1 MKLDTDMV
9 LIPPVF
15 NPPPIPPKD
24 KNKRKKTVRS
34 PLSNRRLSPESR
46 KENRNT
52 IKKSLSTV
60 QGVSTLKV
68 VLMYSVLGL
77 ILNWVLPT
85 LILGVRPQ
93 IPKDQ
98 ADLWGTTIAMVI
110 TGVLLVVALLK
121 DIILRKPSKPHDK
134 NHTTPDRKEN
144 G

>member
-1 MKLDTDMV
+1 M
-9 LIPPVF
+9 
-15 NPPPIPPKD
+15 
-24 KNKRKKTVRS
+24 
-34 PLSNRRLSPESR
+34 SNRRLSPESR

-60 QGVSTLKV
+60 QGASTLKI
-68 VLMYSVLGL
+68 VLIYSVLGL

-98 ADLWGTTIAMVI
+98 AEVWGTTIAMAI
-110 TGVLLVVALLK
+110 TGILLVVTLVK
-121 DIILRKPSKPHDK
+121 DIIMRKPSRPHDK
-134 NHTTPDRKEN
+134 NSITHDRKEK